1 MRVLDATVTRRS
13 RSGDI
18 IGPAHRVDA
27 MTALKAMTI
36 WPAWQHFEED
46 SKGSLEV
53 GKLADL
59 VVLSADP
66 TAVDPE
72 TIDQIR
78 VLRTIKED
86 VVVYDA
92 SERDEGSLLQWRPV
106 PGRLDTGSELL
117 RRAALTR
124 EVPTSL
130 SGVRRRVALRAAST
144 PSHGATCVSDYLF
157 ATLAPGFERAKDTL
171 IP

>member
-1 MRVLDATVTRRS
+1 MAKLYFYYSAMNAGKSLHAATLGGARS
-13 RSGDI
+13 LGMDE
-18 IGPAHRVDA
+18 H
-27 MTALKAMTI
+27 L
-36 WPAWQHFEED
+36 
-46 SKGSLEV
+46 GSIEV

-78 VLRTIKED
+78 VLHTIKED

-106 PGRLDTGSELL
+106 PGRRDTGSELL

-124 EVPTSL
+124 EMPTSL

-144 PSHGATCVSDYLF
+144 PRHGATCVSDYLF